1 MFLVYGTW
9 DPLRWPLPLGHDSN
23 RTVPS
28 AVATVKRTG
37 EYRLR
42 LLFWAGTRND
52 RLTPEPGTIVPMNQT
67 PLLAAGPACGE
78 FAQIG

>member
-1 MFLVYGTW
+1 MGTAEKAWDGDAFYAGLPAVLQSGLPMFLVYGTW

-42 LLFWAGTRND
+42 LLF
-52 RLTPEPGTIVPMNQT
+52 
-67 PLLAAGPACGE
+67 
-78 FAQIG
+78 